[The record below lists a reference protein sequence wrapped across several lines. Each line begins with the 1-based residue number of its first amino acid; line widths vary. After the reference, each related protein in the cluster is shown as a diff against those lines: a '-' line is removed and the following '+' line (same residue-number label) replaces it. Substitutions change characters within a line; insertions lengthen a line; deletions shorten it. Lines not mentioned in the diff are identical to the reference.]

1 MADNLTTLGEA
12 VTDRTFV
19 LNVLRGLNERFTHIG
34 ALLRHARPFP
44 TFLEVK
50 DDLSLEELTLESHP
64 PSPAAAL
71 AATTKSAPHSGTG
84 NGVGSKPNR
93 RSKRGSGGDGGS
105 DGPTQQQHTAQQ
117 QAGGAKPASLP
128 LGGWPT
134 VYNPWTGTIQ
144 LWSDARHPPLAP
156 IPRPPQQQQAF
167 VAQQQQLPQPQQLF
181 QPQLQL
187 YQLPAA
193 PPGASEVGQWGP
205 AGSYNPMAGLP
216 SWDTQSLASAF
227 STATLNQPSSSE
239 WYFDSGASSHMTST
253 PHSLSQTF
261 S

>member
-1 MADNLTTLGEA
+1 
-12 VTDRTFV
+12 
-19 LNVLRGLNERFTHIG
+19 
-34 ALLRHARPFP
+34 
-44 TFLEVK
+44 VK

-84 NGVGSKPNR
+84 NGAGSKPNR
-93 RSKRGSGGDGGS
+93 RSKRGSGGGG
-105 DGPTQQQHTAQQ
+105 GPTQQQHTAQQ
-117 QAGGAKPASLP
+117 QPPQQTGGAKPVSLP
-128 LGGWPT
+128 SRGWPT

-144 LWSDARHPPLAP
+144 LWSGARHPPLAS
-156 IPRPPQQQQAF
+156 PRPPQQQQAF
-167 VAQQQQLPQPQQLF
+167 VAQQQLPQPQQLF
-181 QPQLQL
+181 QPQLQP

-193 PPGASEVGQWGP
+193 PPGTSEVGQWGP

-216 SWDTQSLASAF
+216 FWDTQSLASAF
-227 STATLNQPSSSE
+227 STATLNQHSSSE

-261 S
+261 FSAASCSFIYYCR